1 MQQQLAEEQKQ
12 KQRQLT
18 MQQLPIKVETEAE
31 AEAMSQQIYGEQ
43 MVSLWEA
50 MVSEDLWNSK
60 YYWQNWREDC
70 GMNYQRMR
78 R

>member
-1 MQQQLAEEQKQ
+1 MDVLSGDVDVRLKLLHKTGAILTLTSWHQLTMQQQLAEEQKQ

-43 MVSLWEA
+43 MVPL
-50 MVSEDLWNSK
+50 
-60 YYWQNWREDC
+60 
-70 GMNYQRMR
+70 
-78 R
+78 